1 MLTKKEI
8 REFNKAA
15 RSKMSQSEVS
25 AKSALI
31 AKTFLESELYKKAQ
45 RIMLYMPLGNEV
57 DTLGIIK
64 AAFSAGKNVAFPVT
78 EKTSGIITPYYAK
91 PDTLFEKGSFSI
103 MEPQS
108 AATADVSK
116 LDVVLVPGIAFD
128 KNGNRVG
135 FGKGC
140 YDMFFK
146 EVDAVKVGVCY
157 DFQICEEIPADE
169 HDIKM
174 DFLLTES
181 GLKQCG
187 NSLP

>member
-8 REFNKAA
+8 RELNKAA
-15 RSKMSQSEVS
+15 RSKMSRTEVGS
-25 AKSALI
+25 KSALI

-57 DTLGIIK
+57 DTKEIIK
-64 AAFSAGKNVAFPVT
+64 AAFVADKAVAFPIT
-78 EKTSGIITPYYAK
+78 EKTSGIITPYYAE
-91 PDTLFEKGSFSI
+91 PETLFEKGNFSI
-103 MEPQS
+103 MEPKN
-108 AATADVSK
+108 TAPADASK
-116 LDVVLVPGIAFD
+116 FDIVLVPGIAFD

-181 GLKQCG
+181 GFKQCG
-187 NSLP
+187 NC

>member
-1 MLTKKEI
+1 MRTKKEI
-8 REFNKAA
+8 RELNKTA

-25 AKSALI
+25 AKSTLI
-31 AKTFLESELYKKAQ
+31 AKTFLKSELYKKAQ
-45 RIMLYMPLGNEV
+45 QIMLYMPLGNEV
-57 DTLGIIK
+57 DTKEIIK
-64 AAFSAGKNVAFPVT
+64 AAFAAGKAVAFPVT
-78 EKTSGIITPYYAK
+78 EKTSGVITPYYAAL
-91 PDTLFEKGSFSI
+91 DTLFEKGNFSI
-103 MEPQS
+103 MEPKNT
-108 AATADVSK
+108 APADVSK

-128 KNGNRVG
+128 KNGNRVV

-140 YDMFFK
+140 YDIFFK